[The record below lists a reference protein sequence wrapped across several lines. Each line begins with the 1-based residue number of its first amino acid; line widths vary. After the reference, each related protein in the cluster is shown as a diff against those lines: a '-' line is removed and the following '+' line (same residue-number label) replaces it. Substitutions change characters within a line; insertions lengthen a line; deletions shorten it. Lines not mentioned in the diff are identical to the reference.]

1 MAGAKKWFKKRSK
14 RIPTKLRVKA
24 EKKLREHNRKVR
36 ADKRKNPGKYSKRK
50 KDPGVPSDCPFREEV
65 LREVEEMRKRKEDEK
80 EQRRQRMKAL
90 KEADKNGTVVPADT
104 KSEEKKMEDF
114 SFAELLEEAPVP
126 ADDWEKVVKEN
137 KILLHVIDARRPADT
152 IVEDISDSI
161 SEHDGHKRVIY
172 VLSKADLVP
181 RENLRSWLRY
191 IRKTGEAAVA
201 FRSSIVVQRSSG
213 GVEQRSRAAGIDS
226 LMFLLQS
233 FCNKSSS
240 SAVNIGVIGIRGV
253 GKRSLIDTLTLKR
266 SKVFCS
272 EKRVKLAEVPGE
284 VVPEDNDDENEV
296 NVFDQAEAFVE
307 RCDARFLQLKY
318 DVPSFETAAEF
329 LALIKA
335 SSTLAKK
342 KGAKASRVEKDLEC
356 AAADFMKDVNGSAFK
371 FCSEVPNDDDDGDD
385 VEEDE
390 NDKGESNVDVFNL
403 EKMEMIEKGDLEL
416 LPKNADSDVMKLRSD
431 ESDDDQSDS
440 GDDELESDGE
450 DEGREGENGAEE
462 QRGEQVMDKVGAKR
476 KGGGRGGG
484 KVSPAKKTK
493 G

>member
-65 LREVEEMRKRKEDEK
+65 LREVEEMRKRKEEEK

-90 KEADKNGTVVPADT
+90 KEADKNGTVVAADT

-114 SFAELLEEAPVP
+114 SFSELLEDAPVP

-253 GKRSLIDTLTLKR
+253 GKRSLIDTLKR

-342 KGAKASRVEKDLEC
+342 KGAKGSRVEKDLEC

-431 ESDDDQSDS
+431 EPDDDQSDS